1 MSCNTCQHCAIS
13 TEDFCIMQAVKSY
26 KYVNTCRKKCYLQ
39 LGIEKGS
46 IYLWMQNILNTTAL
60 SNL

>member
-26 KYVNTCRKKCYLQ
+26 KYVNTCRKNVICNLELK
-39 LGIEKGS
+39 KAVS
-46 IYLWMQNILNTTAL
+46 IYGCKVF
-60 SNL
+60 